1 MDRSECLAI
10 VEKKISVGQLR
21 QCLEELESRVKE
33 EQKQEEERNNKMQ
46 EIAICK
52 INELG
57 KRLKSVGRGDTK
69 KGKERVLKPQ

>member
-1 MDRSECLAI
+1 M
-10 VEKKISVGQLR
+10 
-21 QCLEELESRVKE
+21 KE

-46 EIAICK
+46 EIAISK

-69 KGKERVLKPQ
+69 KGKERILKPQ